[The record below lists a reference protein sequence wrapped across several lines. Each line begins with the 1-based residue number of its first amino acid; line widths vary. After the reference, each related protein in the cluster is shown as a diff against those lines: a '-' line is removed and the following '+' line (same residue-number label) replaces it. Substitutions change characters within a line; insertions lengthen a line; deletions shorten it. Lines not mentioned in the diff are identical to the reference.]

1 MEMKV
6 AIIGGGIG
14 GLTAAIALRK
24 AGIEADVYER
34 SPILRDVGAGISLWP
49 NAVKALVQLG
59 LRERL
64 SAISRK
70 SADFALRRWDGSVIA
85 STPALELE
93 RRFGGGVLIFHRA
106 ALLEILALGLGQ
118 EFLHLGHACTA
129 IEENAIGV
137 RAAFDHGATAEADV
151 LIGADGLNSVVRAWL
166 GHDSQPRYS
175 GYAAWRSIVPFD
187 DSAIVP
193 GETWGCGRRFGI
205 LPTSD
210 GKVYWYAASNAPEGE
225 RDPDTGPTETLLAL
239 FKGWHEPIES
249 LIRASGDPASAANV
263 LRNDIYDRDPV
274 SSWGR
279 GRVTL
284 LGDAAHPMTPD
295 LGQGACQ
302 AIEDALELAKFLHS
316 EPNAAA
322 GLTAYEAGRI
332 PRTRSVVLASRRLG
346 RIGQLESPFLCRMRD
361 TAFRLTP
368 SSVNLRGMAPF
379 VGYERHLGG

>member
-1 MEMKV
+1 MKV

-14 GLTAAIALRK
+14 GLTAAIALRRV
-24 AGIEADVYER
+24 GIEADVYER
-34 SPILRDVGAGISLWP
+34 SAVLREVGAGISLWP

-59 LRERL
+59 LGESLR
-64 SAISRK
+64 AIGRK
-70 SADFALRRWDGSVIA
+70 SADFALRRWDGSIIA
-85 STPALELE
+85 STSTMELE

-118 EFLHLGHACTA
+118 EFFHLGHACTA
-129 IEENAIGV
+129 IEEKADGV
-137 RAAFDHGATAEADV
+137 RATFAHGASAEADV
-151 LIGADGLNSVVRAWL
+151 LIGADGLSSVVRNWL

-175 GYAAWRSIVPFD
+175 GYTAWRSIVLFD
-187 DSAIVP
+187 DYAIMP

-205 LPTSD
+205 LPTSE
-210 GKVYWYAASNAPEGE
+210 GKVYWYAAGNVPEGE
-225 RDPDTGPTETLLAL
+225 RDSDSGPTDTLLAL

-249 LIRASGDPASAANV
+249 LIRASGANV
-263 LRNDIYDRDPV
+263 LRNDIYDRDPI

-316 EPNAAA
+316 QPNAAA
-322 GLTAYEAGRI
+322 GLTAYEASRI

-346 RIGQLESPFLCRMRD
+346 RIGQLDSPFLCRMRD
-361 TAFRLTP
+361 AALRLTP
-368 SSVNLRGMAPF
+368 NSVNLRGMAPV
-379 VGYERHLGG
+379 VGYERHLAG